1 MLYTVTFCMNGVQT
15 LLLLLDEQRA
25 RVMSGD
31 TCKAI
36 TNFQGSLWTVR
47 RDASDT

>member
-1 MLYTVTFCMNGVQT
+1 MLYRGRFHTNGVQT
-15 LLLLLDEQRA
+15 PLLLPDAKRA
-25 RVMSGD
+25 HVMSGD